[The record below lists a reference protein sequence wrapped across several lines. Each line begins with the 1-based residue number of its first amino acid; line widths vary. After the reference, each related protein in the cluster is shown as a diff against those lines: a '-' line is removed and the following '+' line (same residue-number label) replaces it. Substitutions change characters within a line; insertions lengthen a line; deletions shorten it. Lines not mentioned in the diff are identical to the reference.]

1 MAIGVWPDG
10 MVAYQEMFYAK
21 AETPMQMRR
30 YPLDRQQLEV
40 FVHPLAYGRGE
51 IVLVPNERLSETW
64 DQNLG
69 IAQWSREGV
78 DVAER
83 PVELIVLDDETRV
96 VSEVVLTIDIERR
109 PRHVLI
115 SIVFPLVL
123 LVCLSWVVFWMDDE
137 SISSRVNISFIGI
150 LSVVAYYFV
159 ILDSV
164 PEINYLTL
172 MDSFIIATFLILAG
186 GVVINVVV
194 DKLNRAGRREVG
206 DRVDRVCRWAFPTAY
221 ATITLLLT
229 VLFFNLD

>member
-1 MAIGVWPDG
+1 M
-10 MVAYQEMFYAK
+10 
-21 AETPMQMRR
+21 
-30 YPLDRQQLEV
+30 
-40 FVHPLAYGRGE
+40 
-51 IVLVPNERLSETW
+51 LVPNERLSETW

-78 DVAER
+78 DVTEQPAEL
-83 PVELIVLDDETRV
+83 VVLDDETRA
-96 VSEVVLTIDIERR
+96 VSELVLTINIKRL

-137 SISSRVNISFIGI
+137 SISNRVNISFIGI

-172 MDSFIIATFLILAG
+172 MDGFIIATFLILAG

-194 DKLNRAGRREVG
+194 DKLNRAGRKEVG

-221 ATITLLLT
+221 ATSTLLLT
-229 VLFFNLD
+229 VLFMNLD